1 MKLRKKIKQQ
11 REILEIIWED
21 KSWTRRSWIRGVC
34 KQCKD
39 GIFGEEELR
48 DHFYERTC
56 WRCRKNT
63 AARETTNVET
73 TNVEIT
79 CRGGPTALLPN
90 IPKPFCCTFLPY
102 Y

>member
-1 MKLRKKIKQQ
+1 MRLRKKIKQH

-63 AARETTNVET
+63 AARETGSMYCLDCFGYEYGLDAYEYIENGFTVINEVS
-73 TNVEIT
+73 
-79 CRGGPTALLPN
+79 
-90 IPKPFCCTFLPY
+90 K
-102 Y
+102 